1 MYFIQAEHNPLH
13 VYAIYGDHTAEITI
27 LEGKKVL
34 EGHLPPK
41 ALAMVRES
49 IQLNQEELLQ
59 IWETQ
64 EFKALDPLE

>member
-1 MYFIQAEHNPLH
+1 MIHAATQ
-13 VYAIYGDHTAEITI
+13 
-27 LEGKKVL
+27 
-34 EGHLPPK
+34 K
-41 ALAMVRES
+41 AAAQDEW